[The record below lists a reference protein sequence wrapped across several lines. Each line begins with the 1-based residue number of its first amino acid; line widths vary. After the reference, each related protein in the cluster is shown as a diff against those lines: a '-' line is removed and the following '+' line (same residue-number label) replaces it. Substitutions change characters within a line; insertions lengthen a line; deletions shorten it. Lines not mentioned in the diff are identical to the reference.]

1 MKKQAVICSLLA
13 LFVVPAMAPL
23 VAQDQ
28 PPTDQ
33 NQTPPAQTE
42 PVKLKKTRITPRF
55 EISAGYAYRKYYAPD
70 GPAVGVP
77 GNVGMNGWYVSFND
91 NLKRWIGIAGEVVD
105 TGTNQGFLLGDTHI
119 YTFVAGPQIYPLG
132 HRKLSPFGHFL
143 YGGGYYHDNIP
154 PFQEFA
160 GNTITS
166 LVRVWEGGGG
176 LDMNLSQHWGVR
188 LIEIDVGSA
197 NFFPSTST
205 FTNSTMPRVSVG
217 VVYRFGQR

>member
-1 MKKQAVICSLLA
+1 MKKRAVICSLLA

-33 NQTPPAQTE
+33 SPTPTEQTE
-42 PVKLKKTRITPRF
+42 PVKVKRTHPTPKF

-77 GNVGMNGWYVSFND
+77 GSIGMNGWYVSFND
-91 NLKRWIGIAGEVVD
+91 NLRRWIGIAGEAVD
-105 TGTNQGFLLGDTHI
+105 TGTNQGLLLGDTHI
-119 YTFVAGPQIYPLG
+119 YTFMAGPQIYPLG
-132 HRKLSPFGHFL
+132 HRKISPFGHFF
-143 YGGGYYHDNIP
+143 YGGGYYRDKIA
-154 PFQEFA
+154 PFQEFG

-188 LIEIDVGSA
+188 LIEVDVGSA
-197 NFFPSTST
+197 NFFPSTQT
-205 FTNSTMPRVSVG
+205 FTNSTMKRVSVG